1 MESGEPFSLYIVVE
15 MFFIFCR
22 SVVCPMSSYPHIPSH
37 MVHVQESAEAVQTPQ
52 EGAQVQQARVGGAK
66 GKKNG
71 ISSIYSAF

>member
-1 MESGEPFSLYIVVE
+1 
-15 MFFIFCR
+15 
-22 SVVCPMSSYPHIPSH
+22 MSHVILPSH